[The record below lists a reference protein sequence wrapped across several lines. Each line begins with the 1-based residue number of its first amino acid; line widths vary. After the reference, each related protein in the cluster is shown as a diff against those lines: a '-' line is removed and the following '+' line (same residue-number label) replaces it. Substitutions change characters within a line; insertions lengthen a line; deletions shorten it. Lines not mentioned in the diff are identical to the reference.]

1 MEIFMTS
8 YLEYFFKQADE
19 FGKFPASRGHTII
32 SDFHKN
38 SSVYYGS
45 GFVVSS
51 GMLSGSG

>member
-1 MEIFMTS
+1 MTS